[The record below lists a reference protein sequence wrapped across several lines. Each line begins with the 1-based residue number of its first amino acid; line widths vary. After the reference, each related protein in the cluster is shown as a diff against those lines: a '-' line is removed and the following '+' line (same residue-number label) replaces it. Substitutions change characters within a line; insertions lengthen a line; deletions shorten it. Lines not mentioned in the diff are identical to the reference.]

1 VGNILIADGQRE
13 SRARLQELLENQGV
27 PVITTSNLAT
37 AVPLAKTD
45 QPTLVFLNVSRSR
58 EEGWTVC
65 RDIRRSCPRAKIVL
79 YVEGSPTEEDA
90 VLGLEAGADEVIP
103 EVRDLSEIS
112 RFLEAA
118 KIGYSLTC
126 PGCNSEFRIEEMPVP
141 GARIEAQ
148 CPECQ
153 FLIGVLAQGPE
164 AFTVDSS
171 LNGRAKILVVED
183 TKFFRAYLTDLLTEA
198 GFQVVTAQDGVEALE
213 YLSRECPDLVI
224 TDVLMP
230 RMHGFE
236 LCRKIKDNQ
245 ETASVPV
252 IMMTQV
258 YTRTHHEIEARGVHG
273 ADDYITKP
281 FTPADLF
288 ARIWRFLP
296 HTLENQLDR

>member
-1 VGNILIADGQRE
+1 MGNILIADNQRE
-13 SRARLQELLENQGV
+13 SRTRLQELLEDQGFT
-27 PVITTSNLAT
+27 VITTSNLAT

-58 EEGWTVC
+58 EEGWTIC
-65 RDIRRSCPRAKIVL
+65 RDIRRSCPEAKVVL
-79 YVEGSPTEEDA
+79 CVEGGPTGDDA
-90 VLGLEAGADEVIP
+90 ALGVEAGADEVIP
-103 EVRDLSEIS
+103 EVRELAEVS

-118 KIGYSLTC
+118 KVGYSLTC
-126 PGCNSEFRIEEMPVP
+126 PGCHSEFRIEEMPAP
-141 GARIEAQ
+141 GSRVETQ
-148 CPECQ
+148 CPQCQ

-164 AFTVDSS
+164 VVTMDSS
-171 LNGRAKILVVED
+171 LDGRAKILVVED

-213 YLSRECPDLVI
+213 YLSRESPDLII

-236 LCRKIKDNQ
+236 LCRKIKDNP
-245 ETASVPV
+245 ETAWVPV

-258 YTRTHHEIEARGVHG
+258 YTRSHHEMEARGVHG
-273 ADDYITKP
+273 ADDYIVKP

>member
-1 VGNILIADGQRE
+1 MGNILIADDQRG
-13 SRARLQELLENQGV
+13 SRARLQELLEDQGV
-27 PVITTSNLAT
+27 TVITTSSLAT

-58 EEGWTVC
+58 EEGWTIC
-65 RDIRRSCPRAKIVL
+65 RDIRRSCSRAKIVL
-79 YVEGSPTEEDA
+79 CIEGGPTDDDA
-90 VLGLEAGADEVIP
+90 ALGLEAGADEVIP
-103 EVRDLSEIS
+103 EVRDLSEVS

-118 KIGYSLTC
+118 KVGYSLTC
-126 PGCNSEFRIEEMPVP
+126 PGCGYEFRIEEMPAP
-141 GARIEAQ
+141 GSRVETQ
-148 CPECQ
+148 CPQCQ

-164 AFTVDSS
+164 AMTIDSS

-236 LCRKIKDNQ
+236 LCRKIKNSP

-258 YTRTHHEIEARGVHG
+258 YTRSQHEMEARGVHG

-281 FTPADLF
+281 FTPSDLF